1 MLLDFFTTLLIH
13 HSEETII
20 VNRVIRE
27 DPTKSGMHN
36 RQPVTPKLLWK
47 SIRDFDLWPLYVIGL
62 LFQIPETTPS
72 QYLTLTLKGI
82 GFDTLHTNL
91 LVIPS
96 TILHIIT
103 MLALTYV
110 AEVWGELTLTALIG
124 QIWALPFVVY
134 IYIVDI
140 TKINKWK
147 AFGIMT
153 LLISYPSGTH
163 ASSLHYHLTLP
174 LYHTNK
180 MSAHPIQ
187 VAWNS
192 RNSNA
197 VRSRTVS
204 AALYNMFV
212 QAGGIIASNIYRA
225 DDAPRYK
232 RGDRVLVGI
241 VVLNI
246 FIYLFTKVYYVLRNK
261 SRDKKWNAM
270 TEDERVHYLATTTD
284 EGNKRLDFR
293 FAH

>member
-1 MLLDFFTTLLIH
+1 
-13 HSEETII
+13 
-20 VNRVIRE
+20 
-27 DPTKSGMHN
+27 MHN

-72 QYLTLTLKGI
+72 QYLTLTLKGL

-96 TILHIIT
+96 TILHIIN

-110 AEVWGELTLTALIG
+110 AEVWGELTLTSLIG

-134 IYIVDI
+134 IYVVDI

-163 ASSLHYHLTLP
+163 TSSLHYCLTLP
-174 LYHTNK
+174 LYKTNK
-180 MSAHPIQ
+180 MAAHPIQ

-232 RGDRVLVGI
+232 RGDRVLLGI
-241 VVLNI
+241 VVMNI
-246 FIYLFTKVYYVLRNK
+246 FIYLLTKVYYVLRNK
-261 SRDKKWNAM
+261 NRDKKWNAM
-270 TEDERVHYLATTTD
+270 TEDERLHYLATTTD